1 MRDALGAYT
10 NRDSTLV
17 CHDAHALSDPG
28 RSSPERYS
36 VRVLVHDK
44 RSVRGVYKGRVLD
57 RRRRD
62 GCIVPRP
69 PRRDEVS
76 VLYLRRARRV
86 RIHPIERVD
95 THESVD
101 SHLPRRDPQP
111 PAVLPRATAVLGL
124 LLALSS
130 RTKAI
135 HVRIHKAFA
144 ECGVSAA
151 FLSHE
156 STRQSIPMDLI
167 LHASQDRNFVR

>member
-1 MRDALGAYT
+1 
-10 NRDSTLV
+10 
-17 CHDAHALSDPG
+17 
-28 RSSPERYS
+28 
-36 VRVLVHDK
+36 
-44 RSVRGVYKGRVLD
+44 
-57 RRRRD
+57 
-62 GCIVPRP
+62 
-69 PRRDEVS
+69 